1 MFSSREI
8 QNRVKSGYIE
18 RLGTRLKKMRK
29 QLIDRDWTGLKSE
42 AGHLAEGA
50 QNFGFT
56 DIATEVQRAI
66 DVLNARNL
74 SRTAVDPEAKI
85 ALEGLFQKLDRFLTE
100 ERQSH

>member
-18 RLGTRLKKMRK
+18 RLSTRLKKMRK
-29 QLIDRDWTGLKSE
+29 QLVDRDWTGLKSE

-50 QNFGFT
+50 QNFGYQ
-56 DIATEVQRAI
+56 DIASEVQRALE
-66 DVLNARNL
+66 VLNTRSL
-74 SRTAVDPEAKI
+74 SKTAIDPEAKT
-85 ALEGLFQKLDRFLTE
+85 ALEGLFQRLDRFLIE